1 MLTLVYGIVY
11 SFCHVTLTDRKF
23 DHSHAMGFI
32 HVQNQI
38 KLYVGGGWLLVL
50 MVLWLWTPEAVVF

>member
-1 MLTLVYGIVY
+1 
-11 SFCHVTLTDRKF
+11 
-23 DHSHAMGFI
+23 MGFI